1 MATITTAILGKKNV
15 TAMSISNNDWVDAT
29 VEKIVIETPSV
40 KTFTFKLPHAMHN
53 IAGQH
58 YELRLTATNGYQAA
72 RPYSSASAMANSDL
86 LELTIQHVPGG
97 EVTSYLHSQLKVG
110 DPIQARG
117 PFGKFFVWEPTM
129 EESIFLI
136 AGGAGVVPMHSIIT
150 SHRDSGSTAEMKLL
164 YSARTFDDIIYKDD
178 FLTAPTVEIT
188 LTKNQPADWHGR
200 QGRINQAAIKEILD
214 GFSQTPSIYICG
226 MSPFVNAVTDG
237 LLALGISPAT
247 IKTERFN

>member
-1 MATITTAILGKKNV
+1 MN
-15 TAMSISNNDWVDAT
+15 ISNNDWVDAT
-29 VEKIVIETPSV
+29 VDSIVTETPTV
-40 KTFTFKLPHAMHN
+40 KTFTFKLPRSMHN
-53 IAGQH
+53 VAGQH
-58 YELRLTATNGYQAA
+58 YELRLTAANGYQAA
-72 RPYSSASAMANSDL
+72 RPYSASTATTGSDL

-110 DPIQARG
+110 DPIQVRG
-117 PFGKFFVWEPTM
+117 PFGKFFVWEPVM
-129 EESIFLI
+129 NESIFLI

-178 FLTAPTVEIT
+178 FLTTSAVEIT
-188 LTKNQPADWHGR
+188 LTKDQPTDWHGR
-200 QGRINQAAIKEILD
+200 SGRINQAAIKEILD

-237 LLALGISPAT
+237 LLALGIDPAT